1 MPHRT
6 NEDNK
11 RDSIEE
17 KEIHMSI
24 KNNKEKITKKE
35 MEYWLENNYTNWLPD
50 VLREMINEN
59 KPNALIN
66 LKKEIKKATED
77 SKEANKIKEKS
88 KEQLKEIIKKDYA
101 KYTDKQ
107 VEELQKQIQSLKIDW
122 DHNDMQQN
130 YDDDDYELYSIERFG
145 FIYPLDY
152 EGSEIWDSKGRK
164 VDFDDVSGWDRE
176 IIDKNY
182 RKGGQIEE

>member
-66 LKKEIKKATED
+66 LKKKLKKQQRT
-77 SKEANKIKEKS
+77 
-88 KEQLKEIIKKDYA
+88 
-101 KYTDKQ
+101 
-107 VEELQKQIQSLKIDW
+107 VRKQIKLK
-122 DHNDMQQN
+122 
-130 YDDDDYELYSIERFG
+130 
-145 FIYPLDY
+145 
-152 EGSEIWDSKGRK
+152 KK
-164 VDFDDVSGWDRE
+164 V
-176 IIDKNY
+176 KNN
-182 RKGGQIEE
+182 